1 MMIGQ
6 VASFRVDDPVFCE
19 VFNHVMDT
27 TGSNRTELLK
37 RATKAGLL
45 SAAKELMLNKAELQQ
60 RITDQIREA
69 ANAMAGVS
77 SARGTSGRA
86 PSAADIA
93 DSVLPQVVAAA
104 RKPRKA

>member
-6 VASFRVDDPVFCE
+6 VASFRVDDRVFCE

-45 SAAKELMLNKAELQQ
+45 SAAKELMVDKAELQQ

-77 SARGTSGRA
+77 PSRGTAGKA
-86 PSAADIA
+86 PSAAGIV
-93 DSVLPQVVAAA
+93 DSVVPSVVASA
-104 RKPRKA
+104 RKPRKP